1 MLYSMT
7 GYGRAIKKDKNFTL
21 TVEIR
26 SLNSKYFDI
35 ISRVDDSIIMYENEI
50 IKLIKNKCERG
61 KFFLNINISNNYTEK
76 NKIKL
81 NKEKFNYYMNQI
93 NLLKKKMK
101 TEQEI
106 SLSHMMKLPD
116 VFEEIS
122 LINKNNKKQLLTK
135 TVNVALMD
143 LLKHR
148 LKEGE
153 NIKKDIILKVN
164 EINEKINKIIKLS
177 KPNLNLNVKNYNKKI
192 NKIFNN
198 IELDKERVY
207 QEIAIL
213 IERKNIDEEIVRI
226 KSHIKLFL
234 SSIKSRENTGKKI
247 NFILQEMSRE
257 VNTIGSKTDKLKI
270 SHLVVDL
277 KDVIGKIKEQVQN
290 IL

>member
-35 ISRVDDSIIMYENEI
+35 ISRVDDSVIMYENEI
-50 IKLIKNKCERG
+50 IKFIKNKCERG
-61 KFFLNINISNNYTEK
+61 KFFLNINISNNYAEK

-81 NKEKFNYYMNQI
+81 NKEKFNYYMTQV
-93 NLLKKKMK
+93 NLLKKKME
-101 TEQEI
+101 TDQEI

-257 VNTIGSKTDKLKI
+257 VNTIGSKTDVIDI
-270 SHLVVDL
+270 SHMVVDM
-277 KDVIGKIKEQVQN
+277 KDELEKIREQVQN
-290 IL
+290 IV

>member
-1 MLYSMT
+1 MT

>member
-35 ISRVDDSIIMYENEI
+35 ISRVDDSVIMYENEI
-50 IKLIKNKCERG
+50 IKFIKNKCERG
-61 KFFLNINISNNYTEK
+61 KFFLNINISNNYAEK

-81 NKEKFNYYMNQI
+81 NKEKFNYYMTQV
-93 NLLKKKMK
+93 NLLKKRMK
-101 TEQEI
+101 TDQEI

-116 VFEEIS
+116 IFEEIS

-135 TVNVALMD
+135 TVNVALID

-164 EINEKINKIIKLS
+164 YINEKINKIIKLS

-226 KSHIKLFL
+226 KSHVKLLL
-234 SSIKSRENTGKKI
+234 SSVKSRENTGKKM

-257 VNTIGSKTDKLKI
+257 VNTIGSKTDQLKI

-277 KDVIGKIKEQVQN
+277 KDVIDKIKEQVQN

>member
-35 ISRVDDSIIMYENEI
+35 ISRVDDSVIMYENEI
-50 IKLIKNKCERG
+50 IKFIKNKCERG
-61 KFFLNINISNNYTEK
+61 KFFLNINISNNYAEK

-81 NKEKFNYYMNQI
+81 NKEKFNYYMTQV
-93 NLLKKKMK
+93 NLLKKRMK

-116 VFEEIS
+116 IFEEIN

-135 TVNVALMD
+135 TVNVALID

-164 EINEKINKIIKLS
+164 YINEKINKIIKLS

-226 KSHIKLFL
+226 KSHVKLLL
-234 SSIKSRENTGKKI
+234 SSVKSRENTGKKM

-257 VNTIGSKTDKLKI
+257 INTIGSKTDQLKI

-277 KDVIGKIKEQVQN
+277 KDVIDKIKEQVQN

>member
-7 GYGRAIKKDKNFTL
+7 GYGSAIKKDKNFTL

-35 ISRVDDSIIMYENEI
+35 VSRVDDSIVMYENEI
-50 IKLIKNKCERG
+50 IKLIKDKCERG

-81 NKEKFNYYMNQI
+81 NKEKFNYYMSQI

-101 TEQEI
+101 TDQEI
-106 SLSHMMKLPD
+106 SLSHMLKLSD
-116 VFEEIS
+116 IFKETS
-122 LINKNNKKQLLTK
+122 LINKNNKKLLTK
-135 TVNVALMD
+135 TINVALID

-164 EINEKINKIIKLS
+164 DVNGKINEIAKLS
-177 KPNLNLNVKNYNKKI
+177 KVNLNLNVKNYNKKI

-213 IERKNIDEEIVRI
+213 VERKNIDEEIIRF
-226 KSHIKLFL
+226 KSHAKLL
-234 SSIKSRENTGKKI
+234 LYAIRSKTNTGKKM
-247 NFILQEMSRE
+247 NFILQEMIRE
-257 VNTIGSKTDKLKI
+257 VNTIGSKTDQLKI

-277 KDVIGKIKEQVQN
+277 KDIIGKIKEQVQN